1 MLQFIVQHI
10 SFSYLEIYLFCPSS
24 SLCHTSQNKRWR
36 RRNRKRNIKD
46 KEECMWQGWRITNC
60 LSAMEF
66 RLQGRRNGD
75 LEKGGQVSD
84 KSLNRHPT
92 FPRRG
97 LNLRSMKE
105 ENMTVAYL
113 HTTCKLNVQE
123 TYHKSVLAVIFYWPY
138 KLLKALHLLPLLWK
152 VGMYLT

>member
-1 MLQFIVQHI
+1 
-10 SFSYLEIYLFCPSS
+10 
-24 SLCHTSQNKRWR
+24 
-36 RRNRKRNIKD
+36 
-46 KEECMWQGWRITNC
+46 MWQGWRKTNC
-60 LSAMEF
+60 LSAIEF
-66 RLQGRRNGD
+66 RPQGRRNGD

-84 KSLNRHPT
+84 KSLNRPPT
-92 FPRRG
+92 LPRRG

-105 ENMTVAYL
+105 ENMAVAYS

-123 TYHKSVLAVIFYWPY
+123 TCHKSVLAVIFYWPY